1 MIIRTSQKLLAT
13 AATAALLTSPAFAQ
27 DADMDEVVTT
37 GVVSSKGKNKIDT
50 SISVSSVNLETIQDL
65 APTNLAEIYRNLP
78 GIRSESSSGGGN
90 SNVAVRG
97 LPISTG
103 GAKYLSTQEDGLPV
117 LLFGDSNFAP
127 ADGFVKADSTL
138 ARIESVRG
146 GTSSTL
152 TTNGVGGIINI
163 IGKTG
168 QQEGGSAAITYGLD
182 HDDIRFDA
190 EYGGS
195 LSDDMYFH
203 LGGHFQQ
210 GGDYRDSGYD
220 PISGGQIRGSL
231 TKEFENGFVRVTG
244 KWLDKKDAAYFPQLV
259 SRTDNGS
266 GVGTVGESLGGF
278 EAQNHS
284 IYSNLTRNGISVDG
298 AGNAIPYD
306 LADGL
311 DHKVKAIGAEVDFDL
326 GSGINFNNKVRY
338 QDISGRFLG
347 GFTNGVSSAA
357 DLGAGSTYFNGP
369 NEGQAVTA
377 GNLPNGIASNV
388 AVFDVELD
396 DMSNFANELKL
407 SKSFDFDGGSVLDV
421 TLGHFFMNQNLQQ
434 DWHWSELRTTT
445 ENDAALIATPQSI
458 NGIHGV
464 NQAFGWDGS
473 NRNYDLEGQVSAPF
487 AAASWTNDAFTVDAS
502 IRFDNMTQTGVR
514 IEASGAPFD
523 VNNDGAI
530 TGSEATV
537 SLNNG
542 TVGARADLEVDN
554 TAWSVGANYRLYD
567 DFAVFGRASS
577 GASFN
582 FDRALDFGVRNPDG
596 SLRAGGDDAYVDVA
610 DQYEIGFKMQ
620 NREIAGGDLDF
631 YATAFFTNTEES
643 NVEILSGTPNGRV
656 REYDSKGVELEANY
670 NNGGFDLFATATFT
684 DAEITKAED
693 NGVQNTALEGN
704 TPQRQA
710 DMIWTV
716 SPSYTFDRFRVGGSW
731 VGTSDSFSLDDNL
744 LVQDGYSVVHLYGAV
759 NVTDALELSLNANNV
774 FDAVGITESANDGR
788 NGWDTNG
795 DGNLD
800 TTIGRSI
807 TGRTISGRLRYTF

>member
-1 MIIRTSQKLLAT
+1 
-13 AATAALLTSPAFAQ
+13 
-27 DADMDEVVTT
+27 
-37 GVVSSKGKNKIDT
+37 
-50 SISVSSVNLETIQDL
+50 
-65 APTNLAEIYRNLP
+65 
-78 GIRSESSSGGGN
+78 
-90 SNVAVRG
+90 
-97 LPISTG
+97 
-103 GAKYLSTQEDGLPV
+103 
-117 LLFGDSNFAP
+117 LFGDSNFAP

-182 HDDIRFDA
+182 HDDMRFDA
-190 EYGGS
+190 EYGGA
-195 LSDDMYFH
+195 LSEDMYFH
-203 LGGHFQQ
+203 IGGHFQQ

-220 PISGGQIRGSL
+220 PISGGQIRGTL
-231 TKEFENGFVRVTG
+231 TKEFDNGFVRVTG

-338 QDISGRFLG
+338 QDIKGRFLG

-369 NEGQAVTA
+369 NAGQAVTD

-407 SKSFDFDGGSVLDV
+407 SKTFDLDGGSVIDV
-421 TLGHFFMNQNLQQ
+421 TLGHFFMNQNLNQ

-458 NGIHGV
+458 NGIHGP

-473 NRNYDLEGQVSAPF
+473 NRNYDLEGQVSSPF
-487 AAASWTNDAFTVDAS
+487 AAASWTNDALTVDAS

-514 IEASGAPFD
+514 LEASGAPFD
-523 VNNDGAI
+523 INNDGAI
-530 TGSEATV
+530 TGAESSV

-554 TAWSVGANYRLYD
+554 TAYSVGVNYRLYD

-596 SLRAGGDDAYVDVA
+596 SLRPGGDDAYVDVA

-620 NREIAGGDLDF
+620 NRDIAGGDLDF

-684 DAEITKAED
+684 DAEITRAED

-716 SPSYTFDRFRVGGSW
+716 SPSYTFDRFRLGGSW

-759 NVTDALELSLNANNV
+759 NVTEALELSML
-774 FDAVGITESANDGR
+774 SAHIV
-788 NGWDTNG
+788 WLSLSLTS
-795 DGNLD
+795 LD
-800 TTIGRSI
+800 
-807 TGRTISGRLRYTF
+807 